1 MGVNAVNEEIY
12 LEFKKF
18 GIEIPNIS
26 MDRGYWLIRTS
37 AGEWY
42 DEFSNHGFIGINWN
56 ELTRENCKSDQR
68 TEAEAII
75 SKNYPESKQPGK
87 IIKNIIKFYEEIK
100 KDDVVMIPDVNSKKI
115 NFGIVVED
123 DVYET
128 PVPKEKIDK
137 GYCPY
142 RKRRKVKWIKE
153 VSRNSFNLKLF
164 RMMQSHNTISN
175 ANEYADEI
183 DSILNDF
190 YLKGDL
196 IHYKIKVAKEKDLN
210 YKALR
215 DLVNIPWVLADY
227 IDTDYDLNELT
238 TTISVQSPGDQK
250 LTGKGKKSVTFFIG
264 MITLLSSATVAI
276 VGGEV
281 NIKAIGY
288 SFKSDGVLKH
298 SIKKNDSER
307 DELNKQLED
316 IEKLKKENNI
326 KAPNVTKY
334 IVEEIET
341 EETEEIIDENKKTKK
356 IHKVKKTSK
365 RTEKQSDEN

>member
-1 MGVNAVNEEIY
+1 
-12 LEFKKF
+12 
-18 GIEIPNIS
+18 
-26 MDRGYWLIRTS
+26 
-37 AGEWY
+37 
-42 DEFSNHGFIGINWN
+42 
-56 ELTRENCKSDQR
+56 
-68 TEAEAII
+68 
-75 SKNYPESKQPGK
+75 
-87 IIKNIIKFYEEIK
+87 
-100 KDDVVMIPDVNSKKI
+100 
-115 NFGIVVED
+115 
-123 DVYET
+123 
-128 PVPKEKIDK
+128 
-137 GYCPY
+137 
-142 RKRRKVKWIKE
+142 
-153 VSRNSFNLKLF
+153 
-164 RMMQSHNTISN
+164 MQSHNTISS